1 MKRGRLF
8 GPLFARFAVCGVLLL
23 SAGTGWAAVSNDY
36 RNGVACNPATPSTA
50 LHYDQY
56 GVRNEST
63 TASAVVH
70 CDLGITMS
78 DSSMT
83 TMAFYVRVWDAAS
96 SSKIACNFVVTESNG
111 NAKWTSNTLYSTS
124 SDGQTSETLSVETNV
139 IKGYAYLRCTLPPK
153 DAQTGA
159 SYISSVQRISY

>member
-1 MKRGRLF
+1 MTRGRFL
-8 GPLFARFAVCGVLLL
+8 GPLLARFAVCGVLLL
-23 SAGTGWAAVSNDY
+23 SAGAGWAAVSNDY
-36 RNGVACNPATPSTA
+36 RHGVACNPATPSTA

-63 TASAVVH
+63 TTSAVVL
-70 CDLGITMS
+70 CDLGNMNL

-83 TMAFYVRVWDAAS
+83 AMAFYVRVWDAAS

-111 NAKWTSNTLYSTS
+111 NTTWTSNTLYSTS
-124 SDGQTSETLSVETNV
+124 SDGSAAETLSVVANV
-139 IKGYAYLRCTLPPK
+139 IKGYAHLRCILPPK

-159 SYISSVQRISY
+159 SYISSVQRVSF